1 MRILLIIATEL
12 VAVAHLTMSI
22 VFFIY
27 ARRSVAYLAQAVIQ
41 MLIFI
46 IYGVALFFVATRGTA
61 ELIPLGMFHP
71 TLLLAL
77 LVVSFLL
84 SINPL
89 GMVMPGYLQAGR
101 MVKYASP
108 VAGLILLYLF
118 GLLAGSRPVIIDDF
132 EALRCN
138 LLSGDVLL
146 RVASL
151 MLSTYY
157 VLNIIVLPHR
167 LIRKAG
173 YSLPAN
179 VVSYASLLGIV
190 QLMFVLTSVWF
201 SYSLII
207 LYEVLFTAVSVML
220 SCCMIKANISVQ
232 PYPEIHIVDTQPT
245 TEEIAEVEENDFN
258 EANARRFESIEY
270 AMQHEKPYVSPEFNR
285 EALCRLSGFN
295 RHILLQ
301 TLRSQGYNDV
311 HDYISRYRVS
321 ELRRLIE
328 THKVTDI
335 HQHDSVGFRAMK
347 TAVLAFERYEH
358 EDLADFIKRHAL
370 RPGSEGGE

>member
-1 MRILLIIATEL
+1 MRTLLIIGTEL
-12 VAVAHLTMSI
+12 VAVTHLTMSI

-41 MLIFI
+41 LLVFV
-46 IYGVALFFVATRGTA
+46 IYAVALFFVAMHGTS
-61 ELIPLGMFHP
+61 ELTPLGMFHP
-71 TLLLAL
+71 TLLMAL
-77 LVVSFLL
+77 LVTSFLL
-84 SINPL
+84 SIIPL

-101 MVKYASP
+101 MIKYASP
-108 VAGLILLYLF
+108 TAGLILLYLL
-118 GLLAGSRPVIIDDF
+118 GLLAGSRPIIIDDF
-132 EALRCN
+132 EALCSS

-146 RVASL
+146 RVASV

-167 LIRKAG
+167 LNSRAG

-179 VVSYASLLGIV
+179 VVTYASLLGIV
-190 QLMFVLTSVWF
+190 QLLLVATSIWF
-201 SYSLII
+201 SYPLII
-207 LYEVLFTAVSVML
+207 LYEVLFTSVSVML
-220 SCCMIKANISVQ
+220 SSCMIKANIRVQ
-232 PYPEIHIVDTQPT
+232 PYPEIHIVDNPPT
-245 TEEIAEVEENDFN
+245 TQEIAEVEDKDFN
-258 EANARRFESIEY
+258 VANARRFESIEY
-270 AMQHEKPYVSPEFNR
+270 AMQHEKPYVAPDFNR

-328 THKVTDI
+328 THKITDI
-335 HQHDSVGFRAMK
+335 RQHDSVGFRTLK

-358 EDLADFIKRHAL
+358 EDLAAFIKRHAA
-370 RPGSEGGE
+370 GSGQTAHE